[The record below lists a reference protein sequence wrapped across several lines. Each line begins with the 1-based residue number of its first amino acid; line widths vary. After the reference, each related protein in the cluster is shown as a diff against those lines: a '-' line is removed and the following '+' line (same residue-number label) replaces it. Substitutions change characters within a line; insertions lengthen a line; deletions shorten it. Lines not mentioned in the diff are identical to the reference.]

1 MQERRVD
8 SEAELQRMGYTF
20 YNGRQQ
26 QQGQQDQHQ
35 QANRCV
41 DMKSLQF

>member
-26 QQGQQDQHQ
+26 HQGQQDQQQ
-35 QANRCV
+35 QANRSV
-41 DMKSLQF
+41 ELKSL

>member
-1 MQERRVD
+1 MD